1 MTTMKTTVILILYSQ
16 ILFWNLKTS
25 FYQLLELPNTLL
37 FLVKMTLSESLLHI
51 QFDATKLKFHLPKT
65 GSISRAL
72 WTYTP
77 TTIPRVGLG
86 EVSSKSVMSLDDPL
100 AHSPT
105 HNPKK
110 TLSYVQ
116 RHSSS
121 FPSCIFLCL
130 YFKLYSLANLHPLTR
145 HIKHLF
151 FLYTFLSSSH
161 RIALYHLF
169 STVNFFF

>member
-100 AHSPT
+100 AHGPT

-110 TLSYVQ
+110 N
-116 RHSSS
+116 
-121 FPSCIFLCL
+121 PFLCTASFL
-130 YFKLYSLANLHPLTR
+130 LIPVLH
-145 HIKHLF
+145 
-151 FLYTFLSSSH
+151 FLVLIF
-161 RIALYHLF
+161 
-169 STVNFFF
+169 